1 MNIGTRPT
9 VEGKNQTIEV
19 FFLDFDK
26 AIYYESLTIEII
38 EFIRNEQKFDSLN
51 DLKNQINEDKIFALN
66 YINTNF

>member
-9 VEGKNQTIEV
+9 VEGTNQTIEV

-26 AIYYESLTIEII
+26 AIYDESLTIEII

-51 DLKNQINEDKIFALN
+51 DLKNQINEHKIFGLN
-66 YINTNF
+66 YINSYF

>member
-38 EFIRNEQKFDSLN
+38 EFIRNEQKFDS
-51 DLKNQINEDKIFALN
+51 
-66 YINTNF
+66 